1 MVAARAEVARL
12 AGVGEQVIVST
23 GIAVDAGKAVMWVA
37 AGENALERLLFD
49 RAPQPARLAQLV
61 CVPLRALSRRA
72 CARTARAVKAAGRPC
87 GVGSRIASFSRRLAT
102 RSHPDENAPKARRA
116 APTSALDWSGK
127 VGSTDRR
134 EPALKKVS
142 QSTMG
147 TAFPSTPDVF
157 YRDTFS
163 V

>member
-12 AGVGEQVIVST
+12 AGVGEQVIVSA
-23 GIAVDAGKAVMWVA
+23 GIAVDAGKAVTWVA
-37 AGENALERLLFD
+37 AGENALERSLFD
-49 RAPQPARLAQLV
+49 RAPQPARLAQL
-61 CVPLRALSRRA
+61 CLRAASRTATVGLRADCAGGKGRRA
-72 CARTARAVKAAGRPC
+72 PMRC
-87 GVGSRIASFSRRLAT
+87 RLAHRLVFAASRNT
-102 RSHPDENAPKARRA
+102 FPSGRERAEGTRA

-147 TAFPSTPDVF
+147 TAFPSMPN
-157 YRDTFS
+157 
-163 V
+163 